1 MFSLRLSRGSRG
13 LSLRLRFKVGVEVE
27 VKVKVEGYIK
37 VRGVVKVKVKG
48 VKVYTYPI
56 DESIV
61 LGHCRRF
68 LAEIRSFRRSDAL
81 TVKLIRGFKL

>member
-1 MFSLRLSRGSRG
+1 MFGLRLSGGSGG

-27 VKVKVEGYIK
+27 VEIEGIK
-37 VRGVVKVKVKG
+37 VC
-48 VKVYTYPI
+48 TCPI

-68 LAEIRSFRRSDAL
+68 LAEIRSSRRSDAL
-81 TVKLIRGFKL
+81 TVKLMRGFEL